1 MRYMAVL
8 LLVIILGGGLYV
20 ADTATES
27 RKDQGNTQN
36 AQAGSQQDLQKAI
49 QMIFLQHGEEGKGDN
64 DKKEKIKQLGPREE
78 VIARLREM
86 VARHKYAREGSLELT
101 YLYGAVWMLGEMAD
115 KQAEDKLSKMAFN
128 PRVHENIRAL
138 AVRSLG
144 NIDASSNKKLLLQA
158 LRRDKSD
165 YFMVRVYAAEG
176 LAKIK
181 NTQVLAA
188 LELAVRQESD
198 SFVREKFRAAAREV
212 RSKL

>member
-27 RKDQGNTQN
+27 GKDQGNTQN
-36 AQAGSQQDLQKAI
+36 AQARSQQDLQKAI

-78 VIARLREM
+78 VIAILREM
-86 VARHKYAREGSLELT
+86 AAWHKYAREESLELT

-115 KQAEDKLSKMAFN
+115 KQAEDRLSKMAFN

-144 NIDASSNKKLLLQA
+144 NIDASSNQKLLLQA

-165 YFMVRVYAAEG
+165 NFMVRVYAAEG

-181 NTQVLAA
+181 DTQVLAA